1 MPSAQNP
8 RYVKRGIQ
16 REVHIAKQGLHKIVT
31 IFQIHDVI
39 KHINH
44 TPMFNY
50 EEATWV
56 TA

>member
-1 MPSAQNP
+1 MTSAQKP
-8 RYVKRGIQ
+8 FHVKRGVQ

-31 IFQIHDVI
+31 IFQVHDVI

-44 TPMFNY
+44 TPTFNY
-50 EEATWV
+50 EKAVGV